1 MNLKVSSGDWS
12 YPIFIGRN
20 MEFSLMELREKLK
33 QEERKAIAIVD
44 QGLSESNPQ
53 FCDKF
58 LASMPVLLIPS
69 GEPSKSVSKLHDIWN
84 FLAVQKLDRSGV
96 IFAIGGGVT
105 GDLAGFAAASFLRGV
120 EFYQIPTTLLA
131 MVDSSVG
138 GKTGI
143 NLDMGKNLVGAF
155 HQPSSVFVDMDALN
169 TLSKREFS
177 AGIAEVIKYGLL
189 GKRDLFDRLAN
200 RDNPINSS
208 SEDLPQIIY
217 ECCAEKARIVGCD
230 EKERSSGKVSRA
242 LLNLGHT
249 FAHAIE
255 ACSGYG
261 YYLHGEAV
269 SIGLVCALR
278 LSQKMGFCKSFD
290 ESNLIDLLSSYDLPI
305 ELQNGIA
312 VTKLLESM
320 TGDKKVLAGKIRFV
334 LMHEIGDAFLE
345 SEIPSEVVADIWRSV
360 GAT

>member
-1 MNLKVSSGDWS
+1 MSEMNLKVSSGDWS

-138 GKTGI
+138 GK
-143 NLDMGKNLVGAF
+143 NRHKPRYGKKSGGCI
-155 HQPSSVFVDMDALN
+155 SS
-169 TLSKREFS
+169 TK
-177 AGIAEVIKYGLL
+177 I
-189 GKRDLFDRLAN
+189 
-200 RDNPINSS
+200 
-208 SEDLPQIIY
+208 
-217 ECCAEKARIVGCD
+217 
-230 EKERSSGKVSRA
+230 
-242 LLNLGHT
+242 
-249 FAHAIE
+249 
-255 ACSGYG
+255 
-261 YYLHGEAV
+261 
-269 SIGLVCALR
+269 
-278 LSQKMGFCKSFD
+278 GFCRYGCIEYSF
-290 ESNLIDLLSSYDLPI
+290 
-305 ELQNGIA
+305 QA
-312 VTKLLESM
+312 
-320 TGDKKVLAGKIRFV
+320 
-334 LMHEIGDAFLE
+334 
-345 SEIPSEVVADIWRSV
+345 
-360 GAT
+360 